1 MAKATFILGLCA
13 SGKTYQAH
21 SLIKKSTAVLID
33 EGLNPHV
40 DPPFGELYNKLTT
53 SLKDGKD
60 VIAIEIGLCEK
71 RVRKKLVE
79 LINKD
84 VPEAE
89 IEWICIENNLEQA
102 NKNVMYR
109 IAKGEKGSHGHL
121 RINKRVWSV
130 YTYPEDA
137 KVVPMF
143 NPDKKTKTNYT
154 KL

>member
-1 MAKATFILGLCA
+1 MAKVTFILGLCA

-21 SLIKKSTAVLID
+21 RLIEKSTAELID
-33 EGLNPHV
+33 EGLHPYV
-40 DPPFGELYNKLTT
+40 DPPFSELYEKLTT
-53 SLKDGKD
+53 SLEDGKD
-60 VIAIEIGLCEK
+60 VVAIEMGLCEE

-84 VPEAE
+84 VPKAE
-89 IEWICIENNLEQA
+89 IEWICIENNLKQA

-109 IAKGEKGSHGHL
+109 IAKGEKGSRGHL
-121 RINKRVWSV
+121 RINKRVWSA

-137 KVVPMF
+137 KVIPMF
-143 NPDKKTKTNYT
+143 NPDKKRKANT